1 MFKAFL
7 HDCDIPKANSE
18 QRLPFLRDSLV
29 ELCSQDVQKSYTKA
43 SVSITQLAK
52 LLKMALTTKNKVL
65 VSICMLFVLL
75 KAFLFFFLASFNF
88 CKQEAVEKIHSG
100 QYTNCVDLWV
110 NFIAANVQDCDLQPL
125 LYTIVQVINGVAQL
139 IIGPRYLLLR
149 VKCIQWLNHLSRTSG
164 IFIPIASLVLDMLEY
179 KTTNDG
185 EKQEQKLE
193 AVSTVKVRNLAT

>member
-1 MFKAFL
+1 MTVIFQRQ
-7 HDCDIPKANSE
+7 IQNNVRSSE
-18 QRLPFLRDSLV
+18 ILLL
-29 ELCSQDVQKSYTKA
+29 SYA
-43 SVSITQLAK
+43 
-52 LLKMALTTKNKVL
+52 LKMCRSLIPRPLFLLHNLPSYWRWLSLQRIRCFLVFACFFFYLKV
-65 VSICMLFVLL
+65 ILFV
-75 KAFLFFFLASFNF
+75 FLASFNF

-100 QYTNCVDLWV
+100 EYINCVDLWV
-110 NFIAANVQDCDLQPL
+110 NFISANVQDCDLQPL

-149 VKCIQWLNHLSRTSG
+149 VKCIHWLNHLSRTSG

-193 AVSTVKVRNLAT
+193 AVSTVKVRNLAL